1 MHTCCFSYMYVTC
14 QLPAPIIFSLSCL
27 MALSKYTLPVRKNI
41 LSAIFSC
48 IVAYGIPGFEP
59 KYLAQLINYRKS
71 GSWNWKANGDQHS
84 GRIKCSSSGPELS
97 MHGLLLV
104 CQAWYL
110 PFLPSTGYSRGGYT

>member
-1 MHTCCFSYMYVTC
+1 
-14 QLPAPIIFSLSCL
+14 

-48 IVAYGIPGFEP
+48 IVASGIPCFEA
-59 KYLAQLINYRKS
+59 KYPAQLINYRKS
-71 GSWNWKANGDQHS
+71 DSWNWKANGDQHS

-104 CQAWYL
+104 CL
-110 PFLPSTGYSRGGYT
+110 CFSTSVSVLAVWNLLCEPVKCLQVSLCECAKRLIF

>member
-1 MHTCCFSYMYVTC
+1 
-14 QLPAPIIFSLSCL
+14 

-84 GRIKCSSSGPELS
+84 GRIKCSKLR
-97 MHGLLLV
+97 
-104 CQAWYL
+104 
-110 PFLPSTGYSRGGYT
+110 T